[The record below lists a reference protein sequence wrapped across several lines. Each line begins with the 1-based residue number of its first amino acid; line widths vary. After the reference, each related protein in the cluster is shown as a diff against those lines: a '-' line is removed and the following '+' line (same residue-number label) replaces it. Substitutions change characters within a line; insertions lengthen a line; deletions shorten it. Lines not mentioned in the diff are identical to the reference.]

1 MIGLLRGGGSLV
13 NSSQAYPFRDMQP
26 HVQRVVEAF
35 GAERCLW
42 GTDLTRKACS
52 YTEAITMFTEHMPFL
67 TTAQLEQ
74 IMSGAAARWIGWGT
88 APA

>member
-1 MIGLLRGGGSLV
+1 
-13 NSSQAYPFRDMQP
+13 
-26 HVQRVVEAF
+26 
-35 GAERCLW
+35 
-42 GTDLTRKACS
+42 
-52 YTEAITMFTEHMPFL
+52 MFTEHMPFL